1 MVKNTVYKKGEMELG
16 RRVELKVV
24 REEERGGEREG
35 GERKVNIKYS
45 EKQWWTKRKH
55 SFRDIVKKKRM
66 RDGERQ
72 RMGDKQSVEDKDT

>member
-35 GERKVNIKYS
+35 GEKS
-45 EKQWWTKRKH
+45 
-55 SFRDIVKKKRM
+55 
-66 RDGERQ
+66 
-72 RMGDKQSVEDKDT
+72 